1 MSPLDRSIMAK
12 TLTAAVNVR
21 AGARGANDRLRVTC
35 KDAMTV
41 SINTKTASF
50 ELVGGVFFS
59 RAEADPTIACQ
70 GEIAGLNNNSSP
82 VSWRARSPGGFD
94 AVSSTTGATNTALA
108 QDLIFYGQPANSGE
122 TITRES

>member
-35 KDAMTV
+35 KDAMTSA
-41 SINTKTASF
+41 SIPRLHHLSLSAEFSF
-50 ELVGGVFFS
+50 
-59 RAEADPTIACQ
+59 RALK
-70 GEIAGLNNNSSP
+70 AGPHLLPS
-82 VSWRARSPGGFD
+82 AI
-94 AVSSTTGATNTALA
+94 NTALT

-122 TITRES
+122 TIALEGYRAELLCQA